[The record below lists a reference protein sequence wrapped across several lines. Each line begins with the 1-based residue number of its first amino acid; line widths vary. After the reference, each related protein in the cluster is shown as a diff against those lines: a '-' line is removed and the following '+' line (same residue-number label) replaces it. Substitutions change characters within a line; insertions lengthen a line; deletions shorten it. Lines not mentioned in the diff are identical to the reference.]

1 MMKDQINRF
10 ARGVFE
16 YEPPRLEVTE
26 NTIHTVVDRNK
37 EFCGTLNIY
46 EAMGKSL
53 KGIVYSDNDK
63 VILRESAFAGNR
75 AVIQYTVNCAGA
87 LNGDIIEGAFHI
99 VSNGGEKD
107 VDFSFRVE
115 AGSYETSLGTV
126 RNLYHFANL
135 AQVNP
140 EEAINLM
147 EADDF
152 KDVYLGDDMSL
163 RCAYEG
169 IMKGKDPRNNLEEL
183 LIALRKKARVSINIE
198 VNNKVFDCVE
208 ENFKDTILI
217 EKDCWGY
224 ANVAVSCNSPFIK
237 LERREISS
245 DAFSGSKYDFSYIIE
260 YDKLHKGKNFAV
272 IYFETVTKKIPFYIT
287 AVKGQASPLS
297 KDRRMIQKLSGDLMA
312 LYVKFRTHML
322 NMSEWIRESMIIL
335 EAIRSIDDSN
345 PFYRL
350 VLAQIFIA
358 EKKDD
363 LAKELIENVKDEIE
377 NDDIDKLP
385 LFCYFMYINT
395 LYNKDRMY
403 SRKASHIVK
412 ECYERNEDWRILW
425 TLLFMDEELEQ
436 NPSLKLLRI
445 KEQFNKGCNSPALY
459 IEACNILND
468 QPMLLRVLNTFEIN
482 VLYFGIRYG
491 VLNKRLCNH
500 VAEMV
505 MGVRFG
511 SDKYIKLMKAIYEYH
526 EDTLI
531 LEGLCK
537 ILIRNNFV
545 GAKYLPYYELGINK
559 DLKITQLFEYYIESR
574 DINDMTPLP
583 KMVLMYFGYNN
594 NLEFGRKAY
603 LFANIIHNKM
613 DNPQVYKSYIPQM
626 RNFAMEQLLLGH
638 INEHLSVVYNTVFD
652 ESMVTEENAG
662 PVSEV
667 FFTYKVECT
676 SNKFRKVV
684 VRHKE
689 SNSEKEYVIH
699 DKVAYVRLYTE
710 DATLLFIN
718 DVGNRFSIPYKLV
731 RFMDDDAVMKKC
743 LDMDNSLIHLKLNEC
758 EKTLRYHKKN
768 MASINN
774 IISLATTSE
783 ISPYY
788 RRELN
793 SVVIDYF
800 YDSYDMEGFADF
812 IRNIDFRNINP
823 KDMTK
828 LVEIYILQ
836 GEYEEAFSLIEKHS
850 YMHISPK
857 RLMKLCSRL
866 VTTGRYNDSSVF
878 KSMCIFVF
886 SKGRY
891 DEPVLKFLV
900 DNFNGTSE
908 EMLLVWK
915 RAKEFDIDTYD
926 LEERILVQMMFS
938 HSYLED
944 MSAVFENYFRK
955 GPKERVIEAYLS
967 YNCYLYFVKDVEIAE
982 GIFNIIEAY
991 LENEKTLPLV
1001 CKMALT
1007 RYYSALQ
1014 SLSEY
1019 QKNLGEEMVAELT
1032 RKDYVFPYFLRLA
1045 KKFKVPFEITDKTMV
1060 QYRGNPR
1067 KRIVIHYVYEDKEHK
1082 KKYIAEDMKNVY
1094 EGIFVKQFVL
1104 FYGENIQYYVTEE
1117 DDTKDEA
1124 TETRTLGNQ
1133 SIKLDKSEGR
1143 YELLNDIIA
1152 SRYMHDNE
1160 TFSKLV
1166 HTYAV
1171 TEYVTGQIFKP
1182 L

>member
-1 MMKDQINRF
+1 MKDQINRF

-26 NTIHTVVDRNK
+26 NTIHAVVDKNK
-37 EFCGTLNIY
+37 EFQGTLDIY
-46 EAMGKSL
+46 EACGKSL
-53 KGIVYSDNDK
+53 KGVVYSDNDK
-63 VILRESAFAGNR
+63 VILRESAFAGSK

-87 LNGDIIEGAFHI
+87 LNGDVIEGAFHI

-126 RNLYHFANL
+126 RNLFHFANL

-140 EEAINLM
+140 EEAISLM
-147 EADDF
+147 ESDDF
-152 KDVYLGDDMSL
+152 KDVYLGEDMPL

-169 IMKGKDPRNNLEEL
+169 IMKGKDPRNNLEEF
-183 LIALRKKARVSINIE
+183 LIAVRKKARVGINIE
-198 VNNKVFDCVE
+198 MNNKVFNYIE

-224 ANVAVSCNSPFIK
+224 ANVSVSCQSPFIK

-245 DAFSGSKYDFSYIIE
+245 DAFSGNKYDFSYIID

-272 IYFETVTKKIPFYIT
+272 INFETVSKKIPYYIT
-287 AVKGQASPLS
+287 VIKDQTTLLE
-297 KDRRMIQKLSGDLMA
+297 KDRRMVQKLSADLMA

-322 NMSEWIRESMIIL
+322 NMSEWIRESMIVL

-358 EKKDD
+358 DKKDD

-377 NDDIDKLP
+377 SDDIGKLP
-385 LFCYFMYINT
+385 LFCYFMYVNT

-403 SRKASHIVK
+403 SRKASHLVK

-425 TLLFMDEELEQ
+425 TLLFMDEEMEQ

-468 QPMLLRVLNTFEIN
+468 QPMLLRVLNTFEVN

-491 VLNKRLCNH
+491 ILSKRLCSH

-511 SDKYIKLMKAIYEYH
+511 SDKYIRLMTSIYEYH
-526 EDTLI
+526 KDSLV

-537 ILIRNNFV
+537 ILIRNNCI
-545 GAKYLPYYELGINK
+545 GAKYLPYYELGINNE
-559 DLKITQLFEYYIESR
+559 LKITQLFEYYIESR
-574 DINDMTPLP
+574 KFNDMTPLP

-594 NLEFGRKAY
+594 SLDFARKAY

-638 INEHLSVVYNTVFD
+638 INEQLSVIYNTVFD
-652 ESMVTEENAG
+652 DSMVNEENAG

-667 FFTYKVECT
+667 FFTYKVECA
-676 SNKFRKVV
+676 SDKFRKVV

-689 SNSEKEYVIH
+689 SNSEKEYPIINRA
-699 DKVAYVRLYTE
+699 AYVRLYTE
-710 DATLLFIN
+710 DATILFVN
-718 DVGNRFSIPYKLV
+718 DALNRFSVPYKLV
-731 RFMDDDAVMKKC
+731 RFMDDETIMKKC
-743 LDMDNSLIHLKLNEC
+743 LEMDNSLIHLKLNAC
-758 EKTLRYHKKN
+758 EKALRYHKRTLE
-768 MASINN
+768 SVNN
-774 IISLATTSE
+774 IIGLAATNE

-793 SVVIDYF
+793 SVAIDYF

-812 IRNIDFRNINP
+812 IHNVDFRNINP

-828 LVEIYILQ
+828 LMEIYILR
-836 GEYEEAFSLIEKHS
+836 GDYEESFRLIKEHS

-866 VTTGRYNDSSVF
+866 VATGNYEDSAIL
-878 KSMCIFVF
+878 KSMCIYVF
-886 SKGRY
+886 TKGRY
-891 DEPVLKFLV
+891 DEQVLKYLV
-900 DNFNGTSE
+900 DNYNGTSE

-915 RAKEFDIDTYD
+915 RAVEFDIDTYE

-944 MSAVFENYFRK
+944 MAEVFESYFRK

-967 YNCYLYFVKDVEIAE
+967 YNSYLFFVKEVEIPE

-991 LENEKTLPLV
+991 LENEKSLPLV

-1007 RYYSALQ
+1007 RYYSELQ
-1014 SLSEY
+1014 TLSEY
-1019 QKNLGEEMVAELT
+1019 QKNLGAEMVAELT

-1045 KKFKVPFEITDKTMV
+1045 SKFNVPFEITDKTMV
-1060 QYRGNPR
+1060 QYRANPR
-1067 KRIVIHYVYEDKEHK
+1067 KRIIIHYVYEDRDHK
-1082 KKYIAEDMKNVY
+1082 KNYITEDMKNVY

-1104 FYGENIQYYVTEE
+1104 FYGENIQYYITEE
-1117 DDTKDEA
+1117 DQTKDKA
-1124 TETRTLGNQ
+1124 SETRTLANQ
-1133 SIKLDKSEGR
+1133 SIKPDKSEGR

-1171 TEYVTGQIFKP
+1171 TEYVSSQVFKP

>member
-1 MMKDQINRF
+1 MKDQINRF

-16 YEPPRLEVTE
+16 YEPPCLEIAE

-37 EFCGTLNIY
+37 EFSGTLNMY
-46 EAMGKSL
+46 EANGKPL
-53 KGIVYSDNDK
+53 KGVVYSDNDK
-63 VILRESAFAGNR
+63 VILRDNTFAGSK
-75 AVIQYTVNCAGA
+75 AVIEYTVNCAGA
-87 LNGDIIEGAFHI
+87 LNGDVIEGTFHI

-115 AGSYETSLGTV
+115 AGSYDSSIGTV
-126 RNLYHFANL
+126 RNLFHFANL

-147 EADDF
+147 ESDDF
-152 KDVYLGDDMSL
+152 KDVYLGEDMPL
-163 RCAYEG
+163 RSAYDG
-169 IMKGKDPRNNLEEL
+169 IMKGKDLRNNLEEF
-183 LIALRKKARVSINIE
+183 LIAIHKKARVGINIE
-198 VNNKVFDCVE
+198 MNNKVFNYVE

-224 ANVAVSCNSPFIK
+224 ANVSVSCNSPFIK

-272 IYFETVTKKIPFYIT
+272 IYFETVNKRIPYYIT
-287 AVKGQASPLS
+287 VIKGQTTVYE
-297 KDRRMIQKLSGDLMA
+297 KDRRMIQKLGADLMA

-322 NMSEWIRESMIIL
+322 NMSEWIRESMIVL

-350 VLAQIFIA
+350 VLAQIFMA
-358 EKKDD
+358 DKKDD

-377 NDDIDKLP
+377 SDDISKLP
-385 LFCYFMYINT
+385 LFCYFMYVNT

-403 SRKASHIVK
+403 SRKASHVVK

-425 TLLFMDEELEQ
+425 TLLFMDEEMEQ

-468 QPMLLRVLNTFEIN
+468 QPMLLRVLNSFEIN

-491 VLNKRLCNH
+491 ILNKKLCNH

-511 SDKYIKLMKAIYEYH
+511 SDKFIRLMTSIYEYH
-526 EDTLI
+526 KDILV

-537 ILIRNNFV
+537 ILIRNNCV
-545 GAKYLPYYELGINK
+545 GKKYLQYYELGIQNE
-559 DLKITQLFEYYIESR
+559 LKITQLFEYYIESR
-574 DINDMTPLP
+574 ELTDMTPLP

-594 NLEFGRKAY
+594 SLEYVRKAY
-603 LFANIIHNKM
+603 LFANIIHNKI

-626 RNFAMEQLLLGH
+626 RNFATEQMLLGH
-638 INEHLSVVYNTVFD
+638 VNEQLSLIYSTVFD
-652 ESMVTEENAG
+652 ESMVNDENAG

-667 FFTYKVECT
+667 FFTYKVEV
-676 SNKFRKVV
+676 SSDKFRKVV

-689 SNSEKEYVIH
+689 SNSEKEYPVINRT
-699 DKVAYVRLYTE
+699 AYVKLYTE
-710 DATLLFIN
+710 NPTILFVNDAL
-718 DVGNRFSIPYKLV
+718 NRFSVPYKLV
-731 RFMDDDAVMKKC
+731 KFMDDDVIMEKC
-743 LDMDNSLIHLKLNEC
+743 LAMDNSLIHIKLNKC
-758 EKTLRYHKKN
+758 EKALHYHKKN
-768 MASINN
+768 LESVNN
-774 IISLATTSE
+774 IINLASTSE

-793 SVVIDYF
+793 SVAIDYF
-800 YDSYDMEGFADF
+800 YDSYDMEGFGDF
-812 IRNIDFRNINP
+812 IHSVDFRNINP

-828 LVEIYILQ
+828 LIEIYILQ
-836 GEYEEAFSLIEKHS
+836 GDYEEAFKLVNQYS

-866 VTTGRYNDSSVF
+866 ILTGKYNDSSVL
-878 KSMCIFVF
+878 KSMCIYVF
-886 SKGRY
+886 AKGRY
-891 DEPVLKFLV
+891 DEPILQFLV
-900 DNFNGTSE
+900 NDFNGTSE

-915 RAKEFDIDTYD
+915 RAKEFDIDTYE

-938 HSYLED
+938 HSYLENIAD
-944 MSAVFENYFRK
+944 VFENYFRK

-967 YNCYLYFVKDVEIAE
+967 YNSYLYFIKDIAVSE
-982 GIFNIIEAY
+982 SIFNIIEVY
-991 LENEKTLPLV
+991 LENEKSLPMV

-1007 RYYSALQ
+1007 RYYSELPN
-1014 SLSEY
+1014 LSEY
-1019 QKNLGEEMVAELT
+1019 QKILGENMVAELT
-1032 RKDYVFPYFLRLA
+1032 RKDYIFPYFLRLA
-1045 KKFKVPFEITDKTMV
+1045 KRFKVPFEITDKTMV
-1060 QYRGNPR
+1060 QYKANPR
-1067 KRIVIHYVYEDKEHK
+1067 KRIIIHYTYEDRDHK
-1082 KKYIAEDMKNVY
+1082 KNYISEDMKNVY

-1104 FYGENIQYYVTEE
+1104 FYGENIQYYITEE
-1117 DDTKDEA
+1117 ERTGDKVP
-1124 TETRTLGNQ
+1124 ETRTLSNQ
-1133 SIKLDKSEGR
+1133 SIKPDKSEGR

-1171 TEYVTGQIFKP
+1171 TEYVAGQVFKP

>member
-1 MMKDQINRF
+1 MKDQINRF

-16 YEPPRLEVTE
+16 YEPPCLEVTE
-26 NTIHTVVDRNK
+26 NSINTVVDRNK
-37 EFCGTLNIY
+37 EFCGTLNIF
-46 EAMGKSL
+46 EAEGKPL

-63 VILRESAFAGNR
+63 VILRESAFAGSR
-75 AVIQYTVNCAGA
+75 AVISYTVNCTGA
-87 LNGDIIEGAFHI
+87 LNGDVIEGAFHI

-115 AGSYETSLGTV
+115 AGSYETSIGTV
-126 RNLYHFANL
+126 RNLFHFANL

-140 EEAINLM
+140 EEAISLM

-169 IMKGKDPRNNLEEL
+169 IMKGKDSRNNLEEF
-183 LIALRKKARVSINIE
+183 LIAVHKKSRVGINIE
-198 VNNKVFDCVE
+198 MNNKVFNCIE
-208 ENFKDTILI
+208 ENYKDTILI

-224 ANVAVSCNSPFIK
+224 ANVSVSCQSPFIK

-245 DAFSGSKYDFSYIIE
+245 DAFSGNKYDFSYIID
-260 YDKLHKGKNFAV
+260 YDKLHKGKNYAV
-272 IYFETVTKKIPFYIT
+272 IYFDTIAKRIPYYIT
-287 AVKGQASPLS
+287 VVKEQTSPLEM
-297 KDRRMIQKLSGDLMA
+297 DRRMIQKLSADLMA
-312 LYVKFRTHML
+312 LYVKFRTHVL

-350 VLAQIFIA
+350 VLAQIYIA
-358 EKKDD
+358 EQKDEY
-363 LAKELIENVKDEIE
+363 AKELIENVKDEIE
-377 NDDIDKLP
+377 SDDISKLP
-385 LFCYFMYINT
+385 LFCYFMYVNT

-425 TLLFMDEELEQ
+425 TLLFMDEEMEQ

-459 IEACNILND
+459 IEACNILNE
-468 QPMLLRVLNTFEIN
+468 QPMLLRVLNSFEVN

-491 VLNKRLCNH
+491 ILSKKLCGH

-511 SDKYIKLMKAIYEYH
+511 SDKYIKLMTAIYEYH
-526 EDTLI
+526 KDVLV

-537 ILIRNNFV
+537 ILIRNNCV
-545 GAKYLPYYELGINK
+545 GEKYLKYYELGINSE
-559 DLKITQLFEYYIESR
+559 LKITQLFEYYIESR
-574 DINDMTPLP
+574 NITDMTPLP

-594 NLEFGRKAY
+594 SLEFVKKAY

-626 RNFAMEQLLLGH
+626 RNFALEQLLLGH
-638 INEHLSVVYNTVFD
+638 INEHLALIYTTVFD
-652 ESMVTEENAG
+652 ESMITEENAG

-667 FFTYKVECT
+667 FFTYKVECQ

-689 SNSEKEYVIH
+689 SNSEKEYTITNKMAH
-699 DKVAYVRLYTE
+699 VRLYTE
-710 DATLLFIN
+710 DATILFVN
-718 DVGNRFSIPYKLV
+718 DVGNRFTVPYKLT
-731 RFMDDDAVMKKC
+731 RFMDDENIMKKC
-743 LDMDNSLIHLKLNEC
+743 LEADRSLIHLKLNEC
-758 EKTLRYHKKN
+758 EKALRYHKKN
-768 MASINN
+768 MESVNNLITLAS
-774 IISLATTSE
+774 TSE

-800 YDSYDMEGFADF
+800 YDSYDMEGFLEF
-812 IRNIDFRNINP
+812 IRNVDFRNINP

-828 LVEIYILQ
+828 LMEIYILQ
-836 GEYEEAFSLIEKHS
+836 GDYEEAFSLIQKHS

-866 VTTGRYNDSSVF
+866 VAAERYNDSEIL

-886 SKGRY
+886 VKGRY
-891 DEPVLKFLV
+891 DEQVLRYLV

-915 RAKEFDIDTYD
+915 RANEFELDTYD

-944 MSAVFENYFRK
+944 MAAVFESYFRK

-967 YNCYLYFVKDVEIAE
+967 YNSYLYFVKEITVSE

-991 LENEKTLPLV
+991 LENEKSLPLV

-1007 RYYSALQ
+1007 KYYSDLP
-1014 SLSEY
+1014 SLSGY

-1032 RKDYVFPYFLRLA
+1032 RKDYIFPYFLRLA
-1045 KKFKVPFEITDKTMV
+1045 KKINVPFEITDKTMV
-1060 QYRGNPR
+1060 QFRTSPR
-1067 KRIVIHYVYEDKEHK
+1067 KRVIIHYVYEDRDHK
-1082 KKYIAEDMKNVY
+1082 KNYITEDMKNIY

-1104 FYGENIQYYVTEE
+1104 FYGENIQYYITVE
-1117 DDTKDEA
+1117 DGGEDKS
-1124 TETRTLGNQ
+1124 TETRTLANQ
-1133 SIKLDKSEGR
+1133 SVKPEKSEGR

-1152 SRYMHDNE
+1152 SRHMHDNE

-1171 TEYVTGQIFKP
+1171 TEYVTGQVFKP